1 MLKYILQQT
10 NAIRSR
16 KTISVDEIKIHNI
29 SDESERDKLLI
40 ICHYKENE
48 NLSDGMKIFT
58 VNSLF
63 LKNDE
68 KAYKNNSH
76 YEFNEE
82 ITLLNNNTEENT
94 FSFLINS
101 YIPLSLETASFN
113 IIDKKK
119 YLYFYFKESHYFN
132 RTKLNG
138 DDIEKEKDRF
148 LIYIRF
154 SDGYQIIDMPLR
166 CQYVTNSILRCD
178 IDECKKELNDTI
190 EEIRKRNDF
199 FNPITENNWENL
211 FRSLFHTEFVD
222 LTTDTIADIR
232 NIKINRDNFLYTDSN
247 LYHDENATTINT
259 TFYRDLSLFTLNI
272 PFSNDIQTDIYQESN
287 IEERFAEKEKSK
299 SINDFIDMEKDVYY
313 PVYEYI
319 KGENIEMS
327 FLRKIVFNLHFRRRN
342 NNEEW
347 VTDNDSYWNG
357 INLVADVD
365 GNRISDDYFVYS
377 NKSEQSDLLG
387 YLGFTN
393 GDVKYRKNR
402 LKKSFLR
409 LSFYDSDNPSSQNL
423 LGYYTVFYNINDA
436 SAKLLKH
443 YEDDNSNE
451 YFSLQEK
458 NGKYEKVEADGIRV
472 NTEPLIKN
480 PSNDLEDLRLS
491 SQFVVS
497 DKYTA
502 DSTSEGFYLY
512 LWKDGNKGVIPETLY
527 MKVEFNHAGYGR
539 NIPFMMPFYDIKKHP
554 NGEGKIKSLDEI
566 VKDFEGKG
574 EDAPYGIRQYLK
586 YSYIRWKYRYDKDT
600 RKHIYYLDRDTYGNY
615 DDNIDDDD
623 KILKINLYE
632 AKISPNS

>member
-211 FRSLFHTEFVD
+211 FKSLFHTEFVD

-497 DKYTA
+497 DKYTT

>member
-16 KTISVDEIKIHNI
+16 KTISVDEINIHNI
-29 SDESERDKLLI
+29 SDESERDKLLV
-40 ICHYKENE
+40 ICHYEGNE

-132 RTKLNG
+132 SAKLNG
-138 DDIEKEKDRF
+138 DDIEKKKDRF

-211 FRSLFHTEFVD
+211 FKSLFHTEFVN

-247 LYHDENATTINT
+247 LYHNENATTIDT

-272 PFSNDIQTDIYQESN
+272 PFSNDVQTDIYQESN
-287 IEERFAEKEKSK
+287 IEEHFAEKEKSK

-327 FLRKIVFNLHFRRRN
+327 FLQKIVFNLHFRRRN

-357 INLVADVD
+357 INLVADVN

-443 YEDDNSNE
+443 YEDDSSNE
-451 YFSLQEK
+451 YFILQEK

-472 NTEPLIKN
+472 NTEPLIKS

-497 DKYTA
+497 DKYTT

-574 EDAPYGIRQYLK
+574 EDVPYGIRQYLK

-623 KILKINLYE
+623 KTLKINLYE

>member
-211 FRSLFHTEFVD
+211 FKSLFHTEFVD

-497 DKYTA
+497 DKYTT

-539 NIPFMMPFYDIKKHP
+539 NIPFMMPFYDVKKHP

>member
-29 SDESERDKLLI
+29 SDESERDKLLV

-113 IIDKKK
+113 VIDKKK

-132 RTKLNG
+132 STKLNG
-138 DDIEKEKDRF
+138 DDIEKKKDRF

-211 FRSLFHTEFVD
+211 FSSLFHTEFVD

-357 INLVADVD
+357 INLVADAN

-480 PSNDLEDLRLS
+480 SSNDLEDLRLS

>member
-16 KTISVDEIKIHNI
+16 KTISVDEINIHNI
-29 SDESERDKLLI
+29 SDESERDKLLV
-40 ICHYKENE
+40 ICHYEGNE

-132 RTKLNG
+132 SAKLNG
-138 DDIEKEKDRF
+138 DDIEKKKDRF

-211 FRSLFHTEFVD
+211 FKSLFHTEFVN

-247 LYHDENATTINT
+247 LYHNENATTIDT

-272 PFSNDIQTDIYQESN
+272 PFSNDVQTDIYQESN
-287 IEERFAEKEKSK
+287 IEEHFAEKEKSK

-327 FLRKIVFNLHFRRRN
+327 FLQKIVFNLHFRRRN

-357 INLVADVD
+357 INLVADVN

-451 YFSLQEK
+451 YFILQEK

-472 NTEPLIKN
+472 NTEPLIKS

-497 DKYTA
+497 DKYTT

-574 EDAPYGIRQYLK
+574 EDVPYGIRQYLK

-623 KILKINLYE
+623 KTLKINLYE

>member
-29 SDESERDKLLI
+29 SDESERDKLLV

-132 RTKLNG
+132 STKLNG
-138 DDIEKEKDRF
+138 DDIEKKKDRF

-272 PFSNDIQTDIYQESN
+272 PFSNDIQTDMYQESN

-357 INLVADVD
+357 INLVADAN

-497 DKYTA
+497 DKYTT

-539 NIPFMMPFYDIKKHP
+539 NIPFMMPFYDVKKHP

-615 DDNIDDDD
+615 DDNIDDND

>member
-16 KTISVDEIKIHNI
+16 KTISVDEINIHNI
-29 SDESERDKLLI
+29 SDESERDKLLV
-40 ICHYKENE
+40 ICHYEGNE

-132 RTKLNG
+132 SAKLNG
-138 DDIEKEKDRF
+138 DDIEKKKDRF

-211 FRSLFHTEFVD
+211 FKSLFHTEFAN

-247 LYHDENATTINT
+247 LYHNENATTIDT

-272 PFSNDIQTDIYQESN
+272 PFSNDVQTDIYQESN
-287 IEERFAEKEKSK
+287 IEEHFAEREKSK

-327 FLRKIVFNLHFRRRN
+327 FLQKIVFNLHFRRRN

-357 INLVADVD
+357 INLVADVN

-451 YFSLQEK
+451 YFILQEK

-472 NTEPLIKN
+472 NTEPLIKS

-497 DKYTA
+497 DKYTT

-574 EDAPYGIRQYLK
+574 EDVPYGIRQYLK

-623 KILKINLYE
+623 KTLKINLYE

>member
-29 SDESERDKLLI
+29 SDESERDKLLV

-82 ITLLNNNTEENT
+82 IMLLNNNTEENT

-211 FRSLFHTEFVD
+211 FKSLFHTEFVD

-357 INLVADVD
+357 INLVADAN

-377 NKSEQSDLLG
+377 NKSDQSDLLG

-497 DKYTA
+497 DKYTT

-600 RKHIYYLDRDTYGNY
+600 RKRIYYLDRDTYGNY

>member
-10 NAIRSR
+10 DAIRSR

-29 SDESERDKLLI
+29 SDESERDKLLV

-138 DDIEKEKDRF
+138 DDIEKKKDRF

-211 FRSLFHTEFVD
+211 FKSLFHMEFVD

-458 NGKYEKVEADGIRV
+458 NGKYEKVEANGIRV

-497 DKYTA
+497 DKYTT

>member
-29 SDESERDKLLI
+29 SDESERDKLLV

-211 FRSLFHTEFVD
+211 FKSLFHTEFVD

-586 YSYIRWKYRYDKDT
+586 YSYVRWKYRYDKDT

>member
-211 FRSLFHTEFVD
+211 FKSLFHTEFVD

-586 YSYIRWKYRYDKDT
+586 YSYVRWKYRYDKDT

>member
-16 KTISVDEIKIHNI
+16 KTISVDEINIHNI
-29 SDESERDKLLI
+29 SDESERDKLLV
-40 ICHYKENE
+40 ICHYEGNE

-132 RTKLNG
+132 SAKLNG
-138 DDIEKEKDRF
+138 DDIEKKKDRF

-154 SDGYQIIDMPLR
+154 SDEYQIIDMPLR
-166 CQYVTNSILRCD
+166 CQYVTNSILRCG

-211 FRSLFHTEFVD
+211 FKSLFHTEFVN

-247 LYHDENATTINT
+247 LYHNENATTIDT

-272 PFSNDIQTDIYQESN
+272 PFSNDVQTDIYQESN
-287 IEERFAEKEKSK
+287 IEEHFAEKEKSK

-327 FLRKIVFNLHFRRRN
+327 FLQKIVFNLHFRRRN

-357 INLVADVD
+357 INLVADVN

-451 YFSLQEK
+451 YFILQEK

-472 NTEPLIKN
+472 NTEPLIKS

-497 DKYTA
+497 DKYTT

-574 EDAPYGIRQYLK
+574 EDVPYGIRQYLK

-623 KILKINLYE
+623 KTLKINLYE

>member
-1 MLKYILQQT
+1 
-10 NAIRSR
+10 
-16 KTISVDEIKIHNI
+16 
-29 SDESERDKLLI
+29 
-40 ICHYKENE
+40 
-48 NLSDGMKIFT
+48 
-58 VNSLF
+58 
-63 LKNDE
+63 
-68 KAYKNNSH
+68 
-76 YEFNEE
+76 
-82 ITLLNNNTEENT
+82 
-94 FSFLINS
+94 
-101 YIPLSLETASFN
+101 
-113 IIDKKK
+113 
-119 YLYFYFKESHYFN
+119 
-132 RTKLNG
+132 
-138 DDIEKEKDRF
+138 
-148 LIYIRF
+148 
-154 SDGYQIIDMPLR
+154 MPLR

-211 FRSLFHTEFVD
+211 FKSLFHTEFVD

-357 INLVADVD
+357 INLVADAN

-497 DKYTA
+497 DKYTT